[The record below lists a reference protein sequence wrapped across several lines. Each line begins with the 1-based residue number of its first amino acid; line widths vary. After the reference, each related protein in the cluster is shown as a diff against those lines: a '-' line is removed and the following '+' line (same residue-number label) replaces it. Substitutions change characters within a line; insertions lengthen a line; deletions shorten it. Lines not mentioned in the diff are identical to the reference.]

1 MADDTAAEP
10 WVVCAPLAR
19 VKTMTP
25 DGMQWRDYGRDAHLP
40 GDVDPAHLAMLAR
53 KGIVRRP
60 SDPVPVF
67 GWPGTDA
74 QPDATAV
81 QARVIEALD
90 QAGEAKVA
98 QTRAVRRARRGPAVP
113 TPLSAAVSG
122 TPAGDDEHGDSG
134 DGSNSGADDE

>member
-25 DGMQWRDYGRDAHLP
+25 DGIQWRDFGRDARLP
-40 GDVDPAHLAMLAR
+40 ADVDEAHAAMLAR

-60 SDPVPVF
+60 SDPVPAF
-67 GWPGTDA
+67 GWPGSGE

-81 QARVIEALD
+81 QKRVIEALD
-90 QAGEAKVA
+90 KAGEAKVE
-98 QTRAVRRARRGPAVP
+98 QTRAVRRATRGRHAP
-113 TPLSAAVSG
+113 TPLSEAVSG
-122 TPAGDDEHGDSG
+122 DASADSG
-134 DGSNSGADDE
+134 GASTPDE